1 MNNTTCTAAAK
12 TSTKPYRTWTKEEI
26 IARLQ
31 SDADFLTRALVV
43 LYDRQTADEKAAE
56 GTKHQNGVGFNG
68 SDASYLSYVARYV
81 IDRRVVVSG
90 KHLEKVQKKLVK
102 YAGQITAHANEL
114 ARVRYEEALT
124 AAKDASTY
132 AAYAKVSC
140 EEAA

>member
-1 MNNTTCTAAAK
+1 MNNTTCTAA
-12 TSTKPYRTWTKEEI
+12 KPYRTWTKEEI
-26 IARLQ
+26 VARLQ
-31 SDADFLTRALVV
+31 SDASFLTRSLVV

-81 IDRRVVVSG
+81 ISNRAVISG

-114 ARVRYEEALT
+114 ARVRYEEAL
-124 AAKDASTY
+124 AKAVEPSTF